1 MIGGGRPRVRSTWL
15 AVSSLGGR
23 RAWALLQRGTEELI
37 DRIDEGDEGG
47 LVRTLARLHDALHHN
62 RGGQADGPGVSGAS
76 DPAGSAASNAAGA
89 SASGET

>member
-1 MIGGGRPRVRSTWL
+1 MIGLARLLLRSIWL
-15 AVSSLGGR
+15 AVFILGVR
-23 RAWALLQRGTEELI
+23 RALELLQRGTEELI
-37 DRIDEGDEGG
+37 DRIDEGDGSG